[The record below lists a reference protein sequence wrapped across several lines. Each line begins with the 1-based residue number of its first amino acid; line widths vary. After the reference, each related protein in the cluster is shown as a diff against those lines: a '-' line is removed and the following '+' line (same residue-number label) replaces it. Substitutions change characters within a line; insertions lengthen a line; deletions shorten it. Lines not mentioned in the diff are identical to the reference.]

1 MNIETLLDRAK
12 QGDASAKGE
21 LRARAQNGE
30 TDALWAL
37 GVMYETGQGLPQKL
51 DKAAECYNRAAD
63 QGHAKARQAMA
74 KIALWVMGGMGA
86 EDQGGMRK
94 PDMAEC
100 IREAMENLD
109 QGYAKAQQV
118 EARMAGGDGEPQQG
132 ATNPE
137 RDKVFA
143 LLNTAE
149 TPTQPALWISTDA
162 GETWVWGDF
171 FMMLQK
177 EPVTVKEN
185 LCKEAGLPTPDM
197 GLFYP
202 YVMTALYRLDR
213 NPHGPSFRPVAV
225 ATLEQSDQDSFRDF
239 MAALGAKT
247 SSSGGGKWGPPFL
260 CMFTPDRHL
269 NYGRYQGDI
278 DDRETVR
285 AHFFAMLGEYLGLDG
300 QPRMIGTMAQ
310 APGHPETGLPL

>member
-1 MNIETLLDRAK
+1 MNIETLLDRAR
-12 QGDASAKGE
+12 QGDTAAKGE

-30 TDALWAL
+30 ADALWVL
-37 GVMYETGQGLPQKL
+37 GEMYATGWGLPQKL
-51 DKAAECYNRAAD
+51 DKAVECYRRAAE
-63 QGHAKARQAMA
+63 QGH
-74 KIALWVMGGMGA
+74 
-86 EDQGGMRK
+86 
-94 PDMAEC
+94 
-100 IREAMENLD
+100 
-109 QGYAKAQQV
+109 V
-118 EARMAGGDGEPQQG
+118 EARKALAVMACGKKVGKPRQG
-132 ATNPE
+132 ATLLE
-137 RDKVFA
+137 RDKIFA
-143 LLNTAE
+143 LLNTAT
-149 TPTQPALWISTDA
+149 TPTLPDLWISTDA

-202 YVMTALYRLDR
+202 YVMTAFYRLDR
-213 NPHGPSFRPVAV
+213 NPHGPSFHPVAV
-225 ATLEQSDQDSFRDF
+225 ASLEQSDQNSFRDF

-247 SSSGGGKWGPPFL
+247 SSSGGSKWGPPFL

-300 QPRMIGTMAQ
+300 QPRMIGTMAD
-310 APGHPETGLPL
+310 APGHPETGLPV